1 MAEDQNK
8 EIAALKKRVRELE
21 AQLSKENTS
30 EGSKDRTGADV
41 FTDSANTMIDESS
54 RLLRGT
60 VEAGVEG
67 FRLTTN
73 VMADYLNAITKPDSA
88 VNDVVDQVFDIPK
101 KTMDKFNERF
111 KDEDVTT
118 K

>member
-21 AQLSKENTS
+21 AQLSKGNAG
-30 EGSKDRTGADV
+30 EGSKDRTGADA

-54 RLLRGT
+54 RLLRGS

-73 VMADYLNAITKPDSA
+73 AMADYLNAITKTDSA
-88 VNDVVDQVFDIPK
+88 VNDVVDQIFDIPK
-101 KTMDKFNERF
+101 KTMDKFNGRI
-111 KDEDVTT
+111 KEDVTS